1 MKFAAFSILTLGL
14 TSGALAQPTRVERDL
29 PTVTG
34 VLSGIGPK
42 VEALDSAVQAYSG
55 GDVAK
60 VQQASDNLVDAIN
73 AGTTK
78 VKGTSD
84 LSTSDALGLP
94 GPVNE
99 LKDKISTVITHL
111 SSKKSQLVKAG
122 KGGQT
127 YSDLTEQ
134 KTAAKKLSDTIVSKV
149 PDSLQDLA
157 GSIASGISEAIQKG
171 VKEFQDQEGK
181 GSSGSSSGSSGSSS
195 FSSSSSDSSSS
206 KQEQAP
212 KKEAA
217 PAPAPS
223 SDSAAASKPAPSAEP
238 APASQPAPASKPVGA
253 CAAAY

>member
-99 LKDKISTVITHL
+99 LKEKISTVITHL
-111 SSKKSQLVKAG
+111 SSKKQQLVKAG

-171 VKEFQDQEGK
+171 VKDFQDQQDK
-181 GSSGSSSGSSGSSS
+181 GDSSSGSSSKQESAPK
-195 FSSSSSDSSSS
+195 DDS
-206 KQEQAP
+206 KQKADKAP
-212 KKEAA
+212 EA

-223 SDSAAASKPAPSAEP
+223 SQPTPATKPAPAKEAEP
-238 APASQPAPASKPVGA
+238 APAGA

>member
-1 MKFAAFSILTLGL
+1 MKLSIFSLLTLGL
-14 TSGALAQPTRVERDL
+14 TAGTLAQPTRVERDL

-42 VEALDSAVQAYSG
+42 VEALDSAIQSYSG
-55 GDVAK
+55 GDVGK
-60 VQQASDNLVDAIN
+60 VQKASDDLVDAIN

-84 LSTSDALGLP
+84 LSTGDALGLP

-99 LKDKISTVITHL
+99 LKEKISTTITHL
-111 SSKKSQLVKAG
+111 SSKKSEIVKAG

-127 YSDLTEQ
+127 YDDLTQQ

-157 GSIASGISEAIQKG
+157 GSIAGGISKAIQKG
-171 VKEFQDQEGK
+171 IQDFQDQAGK
-181 GSSGSSSGSSGSSS
+181 GGSSKEDSA
-195 FSSSSSDSSSS
+195 SSSDS
-206 KQEQAP
+206 
-212 KKEAA
+212 KKEETKEV
-217 PAPAPS
+217 PKTPAPS
-223 SDSAAASKPAPSAEP
+223 PSSEP
-238 APASQPAPASKPVGA
+238 APASDPSPSSEPAPVSKPASAAAPAGA

>member
-1 MKFAAFSILTLGL
+1 MKLSLFSLLTLGL
-14 TSGALAQPTRVERDL
+14 TAGTLAQPTRVERDL

-42 VEALDSAVQAYSG
+42 VEALDSAIQSYSG

-60 VQQASDNLVDAIN
+60 VQSASDALVEAIN

-78 VKGTSD
+78 VKGTSS

-111 SSKKSQLVKAG
+111 SSKKSQIVKAG

-127 YSDLTEQ
+127 YNDLTQQ
-134 KTAAKKLSDTIVSKV
+134 KTAAKKLSNTIVSKV

-157 GSIASGISEAIQKG
+157 GSIAGGISTAIEKG
-171 VKEFQDQEGK
+171 IKDYQDQEGK
-181 GSSGSSSGSSGSSS
+181 GGSSGG
-195 FSSSSSDSSSS
+195 SSSSS
-206 KQEQAP
+206 KETEEAP
-212 KKEAA
+212 KAPAA
-217 PAPAPS
+217 SPSSEPAPASAPAPS
-223 SDSAAASKPAPSAEP
+223 SE
-238 APASQPAPASKPVGA
+238 PAPASKPAAAPAPAGA

>member
-1 MKFAAFSILTLGL
+1 MKFAALSLLTLGL
-14 TSGALAQPTRVERDL
+14 TTGALAQPTRVVERDL
-29 PTVTG
+29 PTITG
-34 VLSGIGPK
+34 VLEGIGPK
-42 VEALDSAVQAYSG
+42 VEALDSAVQGYSG

-73 AGTTK
+73 SGTTK
-78 VKGTSD
+78 VKGTSE

-94 GPVNE
+94 GPVND
-99 LKDKISTVITHL
+99 LKEKISTVITHL
-111 SSKKSQLVKAG
+111 SSKKQQLVKAG

-171 VKEFQDQEGK
+171 VKDFQDQQGK
-181 GSSGSSSGSSGSSS
+181 GDSSSGSSSKQESAPK
-195 FSSSSSDSSSS
+195 DDS
-206 KQEQAP
+206 KQKADKAP
-212 KKEAA
+212 EA

-223 SDSAAASKPAPSAEP
+223 SQPTPATKPAPAKEAEP
-238 APASQPAPASKPVGA
+238 APAGA